1 MPAPIG
7 PSDDA
12 SDPPAWKYRQHQQ
25 RNNNN
30 HSYPHR
36 TAAPKHNVVSVT
48 ASTVSPAA
56 PQQSYRRSRRN
67 PALLLTTTM
76 CLAAAATVI
85 ALSMA
90 PASVLAGPPRYSSR
104 IVETRT
110 GAIRGVILELDSRHL
125 EPVEAFKAVPYAAP
139 PVGALRFEAPQPLA
153 QPWKGT
159 RLADTF
165 GDVCPQVR
173 LEKKMC
179 IYFSMVLL
187 QKCMMNRILLPM
199 IHMSL

>member
-1 MPAPIG
+1 MCPLSVVPTSSSSASTNMPAPIG

-12 SDPPAWKYRQHQQ
+12 SDPPAWKYRQQQQ

-30 HSYPHR
+30 HINDGHSSLCSRPHR
-36 TAAPKHNVVSVT
+36 TAAQQNNVVSVT
-48 ASTVSPAA
+48 VSTVSPAA
-56 PQQSYRRSRRN
+56 PQQLYIRRRSRRN

-76 CLAAAATVI
+76 CLAAAAVI

-90 PASVLAGPPRYSSR
+90 PVSVLAGPPRYSSR

-173 LEKKMC
+173 C
-179 IYFSMVLL
+179 
-187 QKCMMNRILLPM
+187 
-199 IHMSL
+199 